1 MRKSEKEALQAML
14 DDEQETIKA
23 LEKAYQRALR
33 RIDNHIRI
41 LESDEMTQS
50 KIYQKRY
57 QEAMKAQ
64 INAALDELHKKSNQT
79 IEEYLTRSYQHGYVG
94 TMYSLH
100 KQGMPILAPIDQRA
114 VTRAVRTDS
123 KLSGRLYGELGVDMQ
138 KLKKTIRREIS
149 IGISIGSDYNMIA
162 RQVQISSGIP
172 LKRAKTIVRTEGHRI
187 QQQSADDARNAAKG
201 QGCQVVK
208 QWDAVLDGNTRTDH
222 RILDG
227 QIREVGEPFEIDG
240 KKAEY
245 PGAFGRPEEDCNCRC
260 VALTR
265 ARWGLDEAELQ
276 TMKDRA
282 KFFGLDKT
290 ENFKEFEEKYLN
302 AADTLKKQGESG
314 IIGVRSSAAPT
325 AQISQIYVDAVNSGS
340 KVLKVGGAD
349 CAISEQDYGFSDG
362 TTNGVKKNSK
372 ATVYTLQ
379 DGTRFVFPKSY
390 DKKKQTLSPNIA
402 ISTWNR
408 VPDNLRRKIQKVVEV
423 VDYYN
428 PQDAIWRKRYKNF
441 THSYAVGGDT
451 ITFFRSNYHDLDYL
465 AATYCH
471 EGGHYIDY
479 TLPGTNR
486 ANRYSIQLD
495 WQNAMADDLKASG
508 MKSWRAYGEN
518 SPLEDFAD
526 SVAYYTL
533 EHDKFAKLFPN
544 RTRLLDTI
552 LK

>member
-23 LEKAYQRALR
+23 LEKAYQRAIR

-64 INAALDELHKKSNQT
+64 ISAALDELHKKSNQT

-187 QQQSADDARNAAKG
+187 QQQSADDARNAAKA

-208 QWDAVLDGNTRTDH
+208 QWDAVLDGNTRTNH

-265 ARWGLDEAELQ
+265 AKWALNADELQ

-282 KFFGLDKT
+282 QFFGLDKT

-314 IIGVRSSAAPT
+314 IIEAGNFAIPM
-325 AQISQIYVDAVNSGS
+325 Q
-340 KVLKVGGAD
+340 KFVGYA
-349 CAISEQDYGFSDG
+349 
-362 TTNGVKKNSK
+362 
-372 ATVYTLQ
+372 L
-379 DGTRFVFPKSY
+379 
-390 DKKKQTLSPNIA
+390 
-402 ISTWNR
+402 
-408 VPDNLRRKIQKVVEV
+408 
-423 VDYYN
+423 N
-428 PQDAIWRKRYKNF
+428 PQNAPDKARVFKSALGYDISNADALIQNIITHADETKFTEKGDSGYGMRYEYIMELTGANGKQANVLTAWIRQNGKLRLTSVYVTKR
-441 THSYAVGGDT
+441 
-451 ITFFRSNYHDLDYL
+451 R
-465 AATYCH
+465 
-471 EGGHYIDY
+471 
-479 TLPGTNR
+479 R
-486 ANRYSIQLD
+486 A
-495 WQNAMADDLKASG
+495 
-508 MKSWRAYGEN
+508 E
-518 SPLEDFAD
+518 
-526 SVAYYTL
+526 
-533 EHDKFAKLFPN
+533 
-544 RTRLLDTI
+544 
-552 LK
+552 

>member
-23 LEKAYQRALR
+23 LEKAYQRAIR

-94 TMYSLH
+94 TMYTLH

-187 QQQSADDARNAAKG
+187 QQQSADDARNAAKA

-265 ARWGLDEAELQ
+265 AKWALDADELQ
-276 TMKDRA
+276 TMKERA

-290 ENFKEFEEKYLN
+290 ENFREFEEKYLKSAEN
-302 AADTLKKQGESG
+302 VQTGGNIYDYLKRYEKRNEQATAAYKKIAADDDIEAIAKTSGMSTANIKQIKQHVFFETHQLYDGVGKFEPDYDMAVAWQRLTEGHPEERDILLLRHELLESQLEKAYNL
-314 IIGVRSSAAPT
+314 SAA
-325 AQISQIYVDAVNSGS
+325 DAHRLAS
-340 KVLKVGGAD
+340 KTYDWAAELLKLLG
-349 CAISEQDYGFSDG
+349 EDG
-362 TTNGVKKNSK
+362 
-372 ATVYTLQ
+372 
-379 DGTRFVFPKSY
+379 
-390 DKKKQTLSPNIA
+390 
-402 ISTWNR
+402 
-408 VPDNLRRKIQKVVEV
+408 E
-423 VDYYN
+423 
-428 PQDAIWRKRYKNF
+428 
-441 THSYAVGGDT
+441 
-451 ITFFRSNYHDLDYL
+451 
-465 AATYCH
+465 
-471 EGGHYIDY
+471 
-479 TLPGTNR
+479 
-486 ANRYSIQLD
+486 
-495 WQNAMADDLKASG
+495 ADDLLQNQ
-508 MKSWRAYGEN
+508 GE
-518 SPLEDFAD
+518 
-526 SVAYYTL
+526 V
-533 EHDKFAKLFPN
+533 
-544 RTRLLDTI
+544 
-552 LK
+552 

>member
-23 LEKAYQRALR
+23 LEKAYQRAIR

-123 KLSGRLYGELGVDMQ
+123 KLSGRLYGELGVDMR

-149 IGISIGSDYNMIA
+149 VGISIGSDYNMIA

-222 RILDG
+222 RVLDG

-265 ARWGLDEAELQ
+265 AKWALDADELQ

-282 KFFGLDKT
+282 QFFGLDKAKG
-290 ENFKEFEEKYLN
+290 FREFEEKYLN
-302 AADTLKKQGESG
+302 AEKVLYNQDESG
-314 IIGVRSSAAPT
+314 IITEKKSAVRGAIFSGKVSKTVNAAKQGRHMKESADYIPGRSYLYAETIEQVQQMIDSVVGKGEPVFDKNGNWVNKERVRSSSMIGVAVDPNGDEAESHMGMVVYSKT
-325 AQISQIYVDAVNSGS
+325 GAHIYPI
-340 KVLKVGGAD
+340 K
-349 CAISEQDYGFSDG
+349 EE
-362 TTNGVKKNSK
+362 KN
-372 ATVYTLQ
+372 
-379 DGTRFVFPKSY
+379 P
-390 DKKKQTLSPNIA
+390 
-402 ISTWNR
+402 
-408 VPDNLRRKIQKVVEV
+408 
-423 VDYYN
+423 
-428 PQDAIWRKRYKNF
+428 
-441 THSYAVGGDT
+441 
-451 ITFFRSNYHDLDYL
+451 
-465 AATYCH
+465 
-471 EGGHYIDY
+471 
-479 TLPGTNR
+479 
-486 ANRYSIQLD
+486 
-495 WQNAMADDLKASG
+495 
-508 MKSWRAYGEN
+508 
-518 SPLEDFAD
+518 
-526 SVAYYTL
+526 
-533 EHDKFAKLFPN
+533 
-544 RTRLLDTI
+544 
-552 LK
+552 

>member
-23 LEKAYQRALR
+23 LEKAYQRAIR

-100 KQGMPILAPIDQRA
+100 KQGMPLLSPIDHRA

-187 QQQSADDARNAAKG
+187 QQQSADDARNSAKG

-208 QWDAVLDGNTRTDH
+208 QWDAVLDGNTRTNH

-245 PGAFGRPEEDCNCRC
+245 PGAFGRPKRT
-260 VALTR
+260 AT
-265 ARWGLDEAELQ
+265 
-276 TMKDRA
+276 
-282 KFFGLDKT
+282 
-290 ENFKEFEEKYLN
+290 
-302 AADTLKKQGESG
+302 AD
-314 IIGVRSSAAPT
+314 A
-325 AQISQIYVDAVNSGS
+325 
-340 KVLKVGGAD
+340 
-349 CAISEQDYGFSDG
+349 
-362 TTNGVKKNSK
+362 
-372 ATVYTLQ
+372 
-379 DGTRFVFPKSY
+379 
-390 DKKKQTLSPNIA
+390 
-402 ISTWNR
+402 
-408 VPDNLRRKIQKVVEV
+408 
-423 VDYYN
+423 
-428 PQDAIWRKRYKNF
+428 WR
-441 THSYAVGGDT
+441 
-451 ITFFRSNYHDLDYL
+451 
-465 AATYCH
+465 
-471 EGGHYIDY
+471 
-479 TLPGTNR
+479 
-486 ANRYSIQLD
+486 
-495 WQNAMADDLKASG
+495 
-508 MKSWRAYGEN
+508 
-518 SPLEDFAD
+518 
-526 SVAYYTL
+526 
-533 EHDKFAKLFPN
+533 
-544 RTRLLDTI
+544 
-552 LK
+552 

>member
-23 LEKAYQRALR
+23 LEKAYQRAIR

-100 KQGMPILAPIDQRA
+100 KQGMPILAPFDQRA

-222 RILDG
+222 RVLDG

-265 ARWGLDEAELQ
+265 AKWALDADELQ

-282 KFFGLDKT
+282 QFFGLDKT
-290 ENFKEFEEKYLN
+290 EGFREFEEKYLKAEKVLN
-302 AADTLKKQGESG
+302 KQRKGG
-314 IIGVRSSAAPT
+314 IIQMDLQFFANSAEKDLQRQKLLLSESHWKRLT
-325 AQISQIYVDAVNSGS
+325 SG
-340 KVLKVGGAD
+340 L
-349 CAISEQDYGFSDG
+349 
-362 TTNGVKKNSK
+362 
-372 ATVYTLQ
+372 
-379 DGTRFVFPKSY
+379 
-390 DKKKQTLSPNIA
+390 
-402 ISTWNR
+402 
-408 VPDNLRRKIQKVVEV
+408 
-423 VDYYN
+423 
-428 PQDAIWRKRYKNF
+428 
-441 THSYAVGGDT
+441 
-451 ITFFRSNYHDLDYL
+451 
-465 AATYCH
+465 
-471 EGGHYIDY
+471 
-479 TLPGTNR
+479 
-486 ANRYSIQLD
+486 
-495 WQNAMADDLKASG
+495 
-508 MKSWRAYGEN
+508 
-518 SPLEDFAD
+518 
-526 SVAYYTL
+526 
-533 EHDKFAKLFPN
+533 
-544 RTRLLDTI
+544 
-552 LK
+552 

>member
-23 LEKAYQRALR
+23 LEKAYQRAIR

-57 QEAMKAQ
+57 QKAMKAQ

-100 KQGMPILAPIDQRA
+100 KQGMPLLSPIDQRA
-114 VTRAVRTDS
+114 VTRAIRTDS

-149 IGISIGSDYNMIA
+149 VGISIGSDYSMIA

-265 ARWGLDEAELQ
+265 AKWVLDADELQ

-282 KFFGLDKT
+282 KFFGLDKA
-290 ENFKEFEEKYLN
+290 EGFREFEEKYLKAEKVLN
-302 AADTLKKQGESG
+302 KQRKGGIIQMDLQFFANSAEKDLQRQKTSSIRKSLETFDQRIVEHWHKIEHPEEHVPNWDERDPREQEGLKKHWYKEITNFRESRARRIAELKRRGE
-314 IIGVRSSAAPT
+314 
-325 AQISQIYVDAVNSGS
+325 
-340 KVLKVGGAD
+340 
-349 CAISEQDYGFSDG
+349 
-362 TTNGVKKNSK
+362 
-372 ATVYTLQ
+372 
-379 DGTRFVFPKSY
+379 Y
-390 DKKKQTLSPNIA
+390 D
-402 ISTWNR
+402 
-408 VPDNLRRKIQKVVEV
+408 E
-423 VDYYN
+423 
-428 PQDAIWRKRYKNF
+428 
-441 THSYAVGGDT
+441 
-451 ITFFRSNYHDLDYL
+451 
-465 AATYCH
+465 
-471 EGGHYIDY
+471 
-479 TLPGTNR
+479 
-486 ANRYSIQLD
+486 
-495 WQNAMADDLKASG
+495 
-508 MKSWRAYGEN
+508 
-518 SPLEDFAD
+518 
-526 SVAYYTL
+526 
-533 EHDKFAKLFPN
+533 
-544 RTRLLDTI
+544 
-552 LK
+552 

>member
-23 LEKAYQRALR
+23 LEKAYHRAIR

-94 TMYSLH
+94 TMYTLH

-149 IGISIGSDYNMIA
+149 IGISIGSDYGMIA

-265 ARWGLDEAELQ
+265 AKWALDADELQ

-282 KFFGLDKT
+282 QFFGLDKT
-290 ENFKEFEEKYLN
+290 ENFREFEEKYLN
-302 AADTLKKQGESG
+302 AGKTIARKETLWYNGNAEMRQGADELRKQFKPISDTRFEQLTIEARKNGAVIIRGTPEVEAHLEAQGASAATLGEVLLFRSDAMLCEVLEETRHYKQNLLKMNDDKPAKLRIILNEIEAKSYIIDNASKYGVPRNEVELIQKQLESYQSELIRYLQEGAEQNGES
-314 IIGVRSSAAPT
+314 
-325 AQISQIYVDAVNSGS
+325 
-340 KVLKVGGAD
+340 
-349 CAISEQDYGFSDG
+349 
-362 TTNGVKKNSK
+362 
-372 ATVYTLQ
+372 
-379 DGTRFVFPKSY
+379 
-390 DKKKQTLSPNIA
+390 
-402 ISTWNR
+402 
-408 VPDNLRRKIQKVVEV
+408 
-423 VDYYN
+423 
-428 PQDAIWRKRYKNF
+428 
-441 THSYAVGGDT
+441 H
-451 ITFFRSNYHDLDYL
+451 
-465 AATYCH
+465 
-471 EGGHYIDY
+471 
-479 TLPGTNR
+479 
-486 ANRYSIQLD
+486 
-495 WQNAMADDLKASG
+495 
-508 MKSWRAYGEN
+508 
-518 SPLEDFAD
+518 
-526 SVAYYTL
+526 
-533 EHDKFAKLFPN
+533 
-544 RTRLLDTI
+544 
-552 LK
+552 

>member
-23 LEKAYQRALR
+23 LEKAYQRAIR

-100 KQGMPILAPIDQRA
+100 KQGMPLLSPIDQRA
-114 VTRAVRTDS
+114 VTRAIRTDS

-149 IGISIGSDYNMIA
+149 VGISIGSDYSMIA

-265 ARWGLDEAELQ
+265 AKWVLDADELQ

-282 KFFGLDKT
+282 KFFGLDKA
-290 ENFKEFEEKYLN
+290 EGFREFEEKYLKAEKVLN
-302 AADTLKKQGESG
+302 KQRKGGIIQMDLQFFANSAEKDLQRQKTSSIRKSLETFDQRIVEHWHKIEHPEEHVPNWDERDPREQEGLKKHWYKEITNFRESRARRIAELKRRGE
-314 IIGVRSSAAPT
+314 
-325 AQISQIYVDAVNSGS
+325 
-340 KVLKVGGAD
+340 
-349 CAISEQDYGFSDG
+349 
-362 TTNGVKKNSK
+362 
-372 ATVYTLQ
+372 
-379 DGTRFVFPKSY
+379 Y
-390 DKKKQTLSPNIA
+390 D
-402 ISTWNR
+402 
-408 VPDNLRRKIQKVVEV
+408 E
-423 VDYYN
+423 
-428 PQDAIWRKRYKNF
+428 
-441 THSYAVGGDT
+441 
-451 ITFFRSNYHDLDYL
+451 
-465 AATYCH
+465 
-471 EGGHYIDY
+471 
-479 TLPGTNR
+479 
-486 ANRYSIQLD
+486 
-495 WQNAMADDLKASG
+495 
-508 MKSWRAYGEN
+508 
-518 SPLEDFAD
+518 
-526 SVAYYTL
+526 
-533 EHDKFAKLFPN
+533 
-544 RTRLLDTI
+544 
-552 LK
+552 

>member
-23 LEKAYQRALR
+23 LEKAYQRAIR

-100 KQGMPILAPIDQRA
+100 KQGMPLLSPIDQRA
-114 VTRAVRTDS
+114 VTRAIRTDS

-149 IGISIGSDYNMIA
+149 VGISIGSDYSMIA

-265 ARWGLDEAELQ
+265 AKWVLDADELQ

-282 KFFGLDKT
+282 KFFGLDKA
-290 ENFKEFEEKYLN
+290 EGFREFEEKYLKSEKVLN
-302 AADTLKKQGESG
+302 KQRKGGIIQMDLQFFANSAEKDLQRQKTSSIRKSLETFDQRIVEHWHKIEHPEEHVPNWDERDPREQEGLKKHWYKEITNFRESRARRIAELKRRGE
-314 IIGVRSSAAPT
+314 
-325 AQISQIYVDAVNSGS
+325 
-340 KVLKVGGAD
+340 
-349 CAISEQDYGFSDG
+349 
-362 TTNGVKKNSK
+362 
-372 ATVYTLQ
+372 
-379 DGTRFVFPKSY
+379 Y
-390 DKKKQTLSPNIA
+390 D
-402 ISTWNR
+402 
-408 VPDNLRRKIQKVVEV
+408 E
-423 VDYYN
+423 
-428 PQDAIWRKRYKNF
+428 
-441 THSYAVGGDT
+441 
-451 ITFFRSNYHDLDYL
+451 
-465 AATYCH
+465 
-471 EGGHYIDY
+471 
-479 TLPGTNR
+479 
-486 ANRYSIQLD
+486 
-495 WQNAMADDLKASG
+495 
-508 MKSWRAYGEN
+508 
-518 SPLEDFAD
+518 
-526 SVAYYTL
+526 
-533 EHDKFAKLFPN
+533 
-544 RTRLLDTI
+544 
-552 LK
+552 

>member
-14 DDEQETIKA
+14 GDEQETIKA

-64 INAALDELHKKSNQT
+64 ISAALDELHKKSNQT

-265 ARWGLDEAELQ
+265 AKWVLDADELQ

-282 KFFGLDKT
+282 KFFGLDKA
-290 ENFKEFEEKYLN
+290 EGFREFEEKYLKAEKVLN
-302 AADTLKKQGESG
+302 KQRKGGIIQMDLQFFANSAEKDLQRQKTSSIRKSLETFDQRIVEHWHKIEHPEEHVPNWDERDPREQEGLKKHWYKEIANFRESRARRIAELKRRGE
-314 IIGVRSSAAPT
+314 
-325 AQISQIYVDAVNSGS
+325 
-340 KVLKVGGAD
+340 
-349 CAISEQDYGFSDG
+349 
-362 TTNGVKKNSK
+362 
-372 ATVYTLQ
+372 
-379 DGTRFVFPKSY
+379 Y
-390 DKKKQTLSPNIA
+390 D
-402 ISTWNR
+402 
-408 VPDNLRRKIQKVVEV
+408 E
-423 VDYYN
+423 
-428 PQDAIWRKRYKNF
+428 
-441 THSYAVGGDT
+441 
-451 ITFFRSNYHDLDYL
+451 
-465 AATYCH
+465 
-471 EGGHYIDY
+471 
-479 TLPGTNR
+479 
-486 ANRYSIQLD
+486 
-495 WQNAMADDLKASG
+495 
-508 MKSWRAYGEN
+508 
-518 SPLEDFAD
+518 
-526 SVAYYTL
+526 
-533 EHDKFAKLFPN
+533 
-544 RTRLLDTI
+544 
-552 LK
+552 

>member
-23 LEKAYQRALR
+23 LEKAYQRAVR

-123 KLSGRLYGELGVDMQ
+123 KLSGRLYGALGVDMQ

-172 LKRAKTIVRTEGHRI
+172 LKRAKTIARTEGHRI
-187 QQQSADDARNAAKG
+187 QQQSADDARNAAKA

-245 PGAFGRPEEDCNCRC
+245 PGAFRRPEEDCNCRC

-265 ARWGLDEAELQ
+265 AKWALDADELQ

-290 ENFKEFEEKYLN
+290 EGFREFEEKYLR
-302 AADTLKKQGESG
+302 TTEVLKKQQESV
-314 IIGVRSSAAPT
+314 IIITDKQLGHKAGKHMQEWGLNP
-325 AQISQIYVDAVNSGS
+325 S
-340 KVLKVGGAD
+340 KPDDRIK
-349 CAISEQDYGFSDG
+349 
-362 TTNGVKKNSK
+362 
-372 ATVYTLQ
+372 
-379 DGTRFVFPKSY
+379 FVEIT
-390 DKKKQTLSPNIA
+390 Q
-402 ISTWNR
+402 
-408 VPDNLRRKIQKVVEV
+408 KIQR
-423 VDYYN
+423 D
-428 PQDAIWRKRYKNF
+428 PQEIRR
-441 THSYAVGGDT
+441 V
-451 ITFFRSNYHDLDYL
+451 
-465 AATYCH
+465 
-471 EGGHYIDY
+471 
-479 TLPGTNR
+479 
-486 ANRYSIQLD
+486 Q
-495 WQNAMADDLKASG
+495 WQNDPQTGKRTLEVNAFILGRDVVLVADDG
-508 MKSWRAYGEN
+508 EYITTMKDGIEN
-518 SPLEDFAD
+518 QR
-526 SVAYYTL
+526 VQNGRRI
-533 EHDKFAKLFPN
+533 K
-544 RTRLLDTI
+544 
-552 LK
+552 

>member
-14 DDEQETIKA
+14 GDEQETIKA

-64 INAALDELHKKSNQT
+64 ISAALDELHKKSNQT

-265 ARWGLDEAELQ
+265 AKWVLDADELQ

-282 KFFGLDKT
+282 KFFGLDKA
-290 ENFKEFEEKYLN
+290 EGFREFEEKYLKAEKVLN
-302 AADTLKKQGESG
+302 KQRKGG
-314 IIGVRSSAAPT
+314 IIQMDLQFFANSAEKDLQRQKTSS
-325 AQISQIYVDAVNSGS
+325 I
-340 KVLKVGGAD
+340 
-349 CAISEQDYGFSDG
+349 
-362 TTNGVKKNSK
+362 
-372 ATVYTLQ
+372 
-379 DGTRFVFPKSY
+379 RKSLETF
-390 DKKKQTLSPNIA
+390 DQRI
-402 ISTWNR
+402 
-408 VPDNLRRKIQKVVEV
+408 VE
-423 VDYYN
+423 
-428 PQDAIWRKRYKNF
+428 
-441 THSYAVGGDT
+441 H
-451 ITFFRSNYHDLDYL
+451 
-465 AATYCH
+465 
-471 EGGHYIDY
+471 
-479 TLPGTNR
+479 
-486 ANRYSIQLD
+486 
-495 WQNAMADDLKASG
+495 
-508 MKSWRAYGEN
+508 
-518 SPLEDFAD
+518 
-526 SVAYYTL
+526 
-533 EHDKFAKLFPN
+533 
-544 RTRLLDTI
+544 
-552 LK
+552 

>member
-1 MRKSEKEALQAML
+1 MRKSEKETLQAML
-14 DDEQETIKA
+14 DDEKETIKA
-23 LEKAYQRALR
+23 LEKAYQRAIR

-100 KQGMPILAPIDQRA
+100 KQGMPLLSPIDQRA
-114 VTRAVRTDS
+114 VTRAIRTDS

-265 ARWGLDEAELQ
+265 AKWVLDADELQ

-282 KFFGLDKT
+282 KFFGLDKA
-290 ENFKEFEEKYLN
+290 EGFREFEEKYLKAEKVLN
-302 AADTLKKQGESG
+302 KQRKGGIIQMDLQFFANSAEKDLQRQKTSSIRKSLETFDQRIVEHWHKIEHPEEHVPNWDERDPREQEGLKKHWYKEITNFRESRARRIAELKRRGE
-314 IIGVRSSAAPT
+314 
-325 AQISQIYVDAVNSGS
+325 
-340 KVLKVGGAD
+340 
-349 CAISEQDYGFSDG
+349 
-362 TTNGVKKNSK
+362 
-372 ATVYTLQ
+372 
-379 DGTRFVFPKSY
+379 Y
-390 DKKKQTLSPNIA
+390 D
-402 ISTWNR
+402 
-408 VPDNLRRKIQKVVEV
+408 E
-423 VDYYN
+423 
-428 PQDAIWRKRYKNF
+428 
-441 THSYAVGGDT
+441 
-451 ITFFRSNYHDLDYL
+451 
-465 AATYCH
+465 
-471 EGGHYIDY
+471 
-479 TLPGTNR
+479 
-486 ANRYSIQLD
+486 
-495 WQNAMADDLKASG
+495 
-508 MKSWRAYGEN
+508 
-518 SPLEDFAD
+518 
-526 SVAYYTL
+526 
-533 EHDKFAKLFPN
+533 
-544 RTRLLDTI
+544 
-552 LK
+552 

>member
-23 LEKAYQRALR
+23 LEKAYQRAIR

-64 INAALDELHKKSNQT
+64 ISAALDELHKKSNQT

-265 ARWGLDEAELQ
+265 AKWVLDADELQ

-282 KFFGLDKT
+282 KFFGLDKA
-290 ENFKEFEEKYLN
+290 EGFREFEEKYLKAEKVLN
-302 AADTLKKQGESG
+302 KQRKGGIIQMDLQFFANSAEKDLQRQKTSSIRKSLETFDQRIVEHRHKIEHPEEHVPNWDERDPREQEGLKKHWYKEITNFRESRARRIAELKRRGE
-314 IIGVRSSAAPT
+314 
-325 AQISQIYVDAVNSGS
+325 
-340 KVLKVGGAD
+340 
-349 CAISEQDYGFSDG
+349 
-362 TTNGVKKNSK
+362 
-372 ATVYTLQ
+372 
-379 DGTRFVFPKSY
+379 Y
-390 DKKKQTLSPNIA
+390 D
-402 ISTWNR
+402 
-408 VPDNLRRKIQKVVEV
+408 E
-423 VDYYN
+423 
-428 PQDAIWRKRYKNF
+428 
-441 THSYAVGGDT
+441 
-451 ITFFRSNYHDLDYL
+451 
-465 AATYCH
+465 
-471 EGGHYIDY
+471 
-479 TLPGTNR
+479 
-486 ANRYSIQLD
+486 
-495 WQNAMADDLKASG
+495 
-508 MKSWRAYGEN
+508 
-518 SPLEDFAD
+518 
-526 SVAYYTL
+526 
-533 EHDKFAKLFPN
+533 
-544 RTRLLDTI
+544 
-552 LK
+552 

>member
-123 KLSGRLYGELGVDMQ
+123 KLSGRLYGALGVDMQ

-149 IGISIGSDYNMIA
+149 IGISIGSDYGMIA

-222 RILDG
+222 RVLDG

-265 ARWGLDEAELQ
+265 AKWALDADELQ
-276 TMKDRA
+276 TMKDKA
-282 KFFGLDKT
+282 QFFGLDKT
-290 ENFKEFEEKYLN
+290 EGFREFEEKYLKAEKVLN
-302 AADTLKKQGESG
+302 KQRKGGIIQMDLQFFANSAEKDLQRQKTSSIRKSLETFDQRIVEHWHKIEHPEEHVPNWDERDPREQEGLKKHWYKEITNFRESRARRIAELKRRGE
-314 IIGVRSSAAPT
+314 
-325 AQISQIYVDAVNSGS
+325 
-340 KVLKVGGAD
+340 
-349 CAISEQDYGFSDG
+349 
-362 TTNGVKKNSK
+362 
-372 ATVYTLQ
+372 
-379 DGTRFVFPKSY
+379 Y
-390 DKKKQTLSPNIA
+390 D
-402 ISTWNR
+402 
-408 VPDNLRRKIQKVVEV
+408 E
-423 VDYYN
+423 
-428 PQDAIWRKRYKNF
+428 
-441 THSYAVGGDT
+441 
-451 ITFFRSNYHDLDYL
+451 
-465 AATYCH
+465 
-471 EGGHYIDY
+471 
-479 TLPGTNR
+479 
-486 ANRYSIQLD
+486 
-495 WQNAMADDLKASG
+495 
-508 MKSWRAYGEN
+508 
-518 SPLEDFAD
+518 
-526 SVAYYTL
+526 
-533 EHDKFAKLFPN
+533 
-544 RTRLLDTI
+544 
-552 LK
+552 

>member
-23 LEKAYQRALR
+23 LEKAYQRAIR

-94 TMYSLH
+94 TMYTLH

-149 IGISIGSDYNMIA
+149 IGISIGSDYGMIA

-265 ARWGLDEAELQ
+265 AKWALDADELQ
-276 TMKDRA
+276 TMKERA
-282 KFFGLDKT
+282 AFFGLDKT
-290 ENFKEFEEKYLN
+290 EGFREFEEKYLR
-302 AADTLKKQGESG
+302 TTE
-314 IIGVRSSAAPT
+314 
-325 AQISQIYVDAVNSGS
+325 
-340 KVLKVGGAD
+340 VLKNHQESVIIITDKQLGH
-349 CAISEQDYGFSDG
+349 
-362 TTNGVKKNSK
+362 K
-372 ATVYTLQ
+372 AGKHMQEWGLNPSNPDDRTK
-379 DGTRFVFPKSY
+379 FVEIT
-390 DKKKQTLSPNIA
+390 Q
-402 ISTWNR
+402 
-408 VPDNLRRKIQKVVEV
+408 KIQREPQEIRRVQWQNDPKTGRRTVEV
-423 VDYYN
+423 N
-428 PQDAIWRKRYKNF
+428 AFIL
-441 THSYAVGGDT
+441 G
-451 ITFFRSNYHDLDYL
+451 HDVVLV
-465 AATYCH
+465 
-471 EGGHYIDY
+471 
-479 TLPGTNR
+479 
-486 ANRYSIQLD
+486 
-495 WQNAMADDLKASG
+495 ADDG
-508 MKSWRAYGEN
+508 EYITTMKDGIEN
-518 SPLEDFAD
+518 QR
-526 SVAYYTL
+526 VQNGRRI
-533 EHDKFAKLFPN
+533 K
-544 RTRLLDTI
+544 
-552 LK
+552 

>member
-100 KQGMPILAPIDQRA
+100 KQGMPILAPFDQRA

-265 ARWGLDEAELQ
+265 AKWVLDADELQ

-282 KFFGLDKT
+282 KFFGLDKA
-290 ENFKEFEEKYLN
+290 EGFREFEEKYLKAEKVLN
-302 AADTLKKQGESG
+302 KQRKGGIIQMDLQFFANSAEKDLQRQKTSSIRKSLETFDQRIVEHWHKIEHPEEHVPNWDERDPREQEGLKKHWYKEITNFRESRARRIAELKRRGE
-314 IIGVRSSAAPT
+314 
-325 AQISQIYVDAVNSGS
+325 
-340 KVLKVGGAD
+340 
-349 CAISEQDYGFSDG
+349 
-362 TTNGVKKNSK
+362 
-372 ATVYTLQ
+372 
-379 DGTRFVFPKSY
+379 Y
-390 DKKKQTLSPNIA
+390 D
-402 ISTWNR
+402 
-408 VPDNLRRKIQKVVEV
+408 E
-423 VDYYN
+423 
-428 PQDAIWRKRYKNF
+428 
-441 THSYAVGGDT
+441 
-451 ITFFRSNYHDLDYL
+451 
-465 AATYCH
+465 
-471 EGGHYIDY
+471 
-479 TLPGTNR
+479 
-486 ANRYSIQLD
+486 
-495 WQNAMADDLKASG
+495 
-508 MKSWRAYGEN
+508 
-518 SPLEDFAD
+518 
-526 SVAYYTL
+526 
-533 EHDKFAKLFPN
+533 
-544 RTRLLDTI
+544 
-552 LK
+552 

>member
-23 LEKAYQRALR
+23 LEKAYQRAIR

-114 VTRAVRTDS
+114 VTRAIRTDS

-208 QWDAVLDGNTRTDH
+208 QWDAVLDGNTRADH

-265 ARWGLDEAELQ
+265 AKWVLDADELQ

-282 KFFGLDKT
+282 KFFGLDKA
-290 ENFKEFEEKYLN
+290 EGFREFEEKYLKAEKVLN
-302 AADTLKKQGESG
+302 KQRKGGIIQMDLQFFANSAEKDLQRQKTSSIRKSLETFDQRIVEHWHKIEHPEEHVPNWDERDPREQEGLKKHWYKEITNFRESRARRIAELKRRGE
-314 IIGVRSSAAPT
+314 
-325 AQISQIYVDAVNSGS
+325 
-340 KVLKVGGAD
+340 
-349 CAISEQDYGFSDG
+349 
-362 TTNGVKKNSK
+362 
-372 ATVYTLQ
+372 
-379 DGTRFVFPKSY
+379 Y
-390 DKKKQTLSPNIA
+390 D
-402 ISTWNR
+402 
-408 VPDNLRRKIQKVVEV
+408 E
-423 VDYYN
+423 
-428 PQDAIWRKRYKNF
+428 
-441 THSYAVGGDT
+441 
-451 ITFFRSNYHDLDYL
+451 
-465 AATYCH
+465 
-471 EGGHYIDY
+471 
-479 TLPGTNR
+479 
-486 ANRYSIQLD
+486 
-495 WQNAMADDLKASG
+495 
-508 MKSWRAYGEN
+508 
-518 SPLEDFAD
+518 
-526 SVAYYTL
+526 
-533 EHDKFAKLFPN
+533 
-544 RTRLLDTI
+544 
-552 LK
+552 

>member
-23 LEKAYQRALR
+23 LEKAYQRAIR

-64 INAALDELHKKSNQT
+64 ISAALDELHKKSNQT

-123 KLSGRLYGELGVDMQ
+123 KLSRRLYGELGVDMQ

-208 QWDAVLDGNTRTDH
+208 QWEAVLDGNTRTDH

-265 ARWGLDEAELQ
+265 AKWVLDADELQ

-282 KFFGLDKT
+282 KFFGLDKA
-290 ENFKEFEEKYLN
+290 EGFREFEEKYLKAEKVLN
-302 AADTLKKQGESG
+302 KQRKGGIIQMDLQFFANSAEKDLQRQKTSSIRKSLETFDQRIVEHWHKIEHPEEHVPNWDERDPREQEGLKKHWYKEITNFRESRARRIAELKRRGE
-314 IIGVRSSAAPT
+314 
-325 AQISQIYVDAVNSGS
+325 
-340 KVLKVGGAD
+340 
-349 CAISEQDYGFSDG
+349 
-362 TTNGVKKNSK
+362 
-372 ATVYTLQ
+372 
-379 DGTRFVFPKSY
+379 Y
-390 DKKKQTLSPNIA
+390 D
-402 ISTWNR
+402 
-408 VPDNLRRKIQKVVEV
+408 E
-423 VDYYN
+423 
-428 PQDAIWRKRYKNF
+428 
-441 THSYAVGGDT
+441 
-451 ITFFRSNYHDLDYL
+451 
-465 AATYCH
+465 
-471 EGGHYIDY
+471 
-479 TLPGTNR
+479 
-486 ANRYSIQLD
+486 
-495 WQNAMADDLKASG
+495 
-508 MKSWRAYGEN
+508 
-518 SPLEDFAD
+518 
-526 SVAYYTL
+526 
-533 EHDKFAKLFPN
+533 
-544 RTRLLDTI
+544 
-552 LK
+552 

>member
-14 DDEQETIKA
+14 GDEQETIKA

-94 TMYSLH
+94 TMYTLH

-149 IGISIGSDYNMIA
+149 IGISIGSDYGMIA

-187 QQQSADDARNAAKG
+187 QQQSADDARNAAKA

-265 ARWGLDEAELQ
+265 ARWGLDADELQ

-282 KFFGLDKT
+282 KFFGLDKA
-290 ENFKEFEEKYLN
+290 ENFKEFEEKYLK
-302 AADTLKKQGESG
+302 AAETVEKSGKSG
-314 IIGVRSSAAPT
+314 IIQVKKFS
-325 AQISQIYVDAVNSGS
+325 VKDAVSSGAVTT
-340 KVLKVGGAD
+340 KINAD
-349 CAISEQDYGFSDG
+349 KQGRHIKTSPAYIEGRSYING
-362 TTNGVKKNSK
+362 T
-372 ATVYTLQ
+372 L
-379 DGTRFVFPKSY
+379 
-390 DKKKQTLSPNIA
+390 
-402 ISTWNR
+402 
-408 VPDNLRRKIQKVVEV
+408 E
-423 VDYYN
+423 
-428 PQDAIWRKRYKNF
+428 DAQRL
-441 THSYAVGGDT
+441 V
-451 ITFFRSNYHDLDYL
+451 
-465 AATYCH
+465 
-471 EGGHYIDY
+471 
-479 TLPGTNR
+479 
-486 ANRYSIQLD
+486 
-495 WQNAMADDLKASG
+495 DDLSG
-508 MKSWRAYGEN
+508 TGV
-518 SPLEDFAD
+518 PLMDADGNWLHKERVQTDHVFGIHVDRETGKETETSKGMIIYSKTGTHIFPRKED
-526 SVAYYTL
+526 
-533 EHDKFAKLFPN
+533 DK
-544 RTRLLDTI
+544 
-552 LK
+552 

>member
-64 INAALDELHKKSNQT
+64 INAALDELRKKSNQT

-187 QQQSADDARNAAKG
+187 QQQSADDARNAAKA

-265 ARWGLDEAELQ
+265 AKWALDADELQ

-290 ENFKEFEEKYLN
+290 EGFREFEEKYLR
-302 AADTLKKQGESG
+302 TTEVLKKQQESV
-314 IIGVRSSAAPT
+314 IIITDKQLGHKAGKHMQEWGLNP
-325 AQISQIYVDAVNSGS
+325 S
-340 KVLKVGGAD
+340 KPDDRIK
-349 CAISEQDYGFSDG
+349 
-362 TTNGVKKNSK
+362 
-372 ATVYTLQ
+372 
-379 DGTRFVFPKSY
+379 FVEIT
-390 DKKKQTLSPNIA
+390 Q
-402 ISTWNR
+402 
-408 VPDNLRRKIQKVVEV
+408 KIQRDPQEIRRVQWQNDPQTGKRTVEV
-423 VDYYN
+423 
-428 PQDAIWRKRYKNF
+428 
-441 THSYAVGGDT
+441 
-451 ITFFRSNYHDLDYL
+451 
-465 AATYCH
+465 
-471 EGGHYIDY
+471 
-479 TLPGTNR
+479 
-486 ANRYSIQLD
+486 
-495 WQNAMADDLKASG
+495 NAFILGRDVVLVADDG
-508 MKSWRAYGEN
+508 EYITTMKDGIEN
-518 SPLEDFAD
+518 QR
-526 SVAYYTL
+526 VQNGRRI
-533 EHDKFAKLFPN
+533 K
-544 RTRLLDTI
+544 
-552 LK
+552 

>member
-1 MRKSEKEALQAML
+1 MRKSEKETLQAML
-14 DDEQETIKA
+14 DDEKETIKA
-23 LEKAYQRALR
+23 LEKAYQRAIR

-149 IGISIGSDYNMIA
+149 IGISIGSDYNLIA

-265 ARWGLDEAELQ
+265 AKWALDADELQ

-290 ENFKEFEEKYLN
+290 EGFREFEEKYLR
-302 AADTLKKQGESG
+302 TTEVLKKQQESV
-314 IIGVRSSAAPT
+314 IIITDKQLGHKAGKHMQEWGLNP
-325 AQISQIYVDAVNSGS
+325 S
-340 KVLKVGGAD
+340 KPDDRIK
-349 CAISEQDYGFSDG
+349 
-362 TTNGVKKNSK
+362 
-372 ATVYTLQ
+372 
-379 DGTRFVFPKSY
+379 FVEIT
-390 DKKKQTLSPNIA
+390 Q
-402 ISTWNR
+402 
-408 VPDNLRRKIQKVVEV
+408 KIQRDPQEIRRVQWQNDPQTGKRTVEV
-423 VDYYN
+423 
-428 PQDAIWRKRYKNF
+428 
-441 THSYAVGGDT
+441 
-451 ITFFRSNYHDLDYL
+451 
-465 AATYCH
+465 
-471 EGGHYIDY
+471 
-479 TLPGTNR
+479 
-486 ANRYSIQLD
+486 
-495 WQNAMADDLKASG
+495 NAFILGRDVVLVADDG
-508 MKSWRAYGEN
+508 EYITTMKDGIEN
-518 SPLEDFAD
+518 QR
-526 SVAYYTL
+526 VQNGRRI
-533 EHDKFAKLFPN
+533 K
-544 RTRLLDTI
+544 
-552 LK
+552 

>member
-23 LEKAYQRALR
+23 LEKAYQRAIR

-64 INAALDELHKKSNQT
+64 ISAALDELHKKSNQT

-187 QQQSADDARNAAKG
+187 QQQSADDARNAAKA

-208 QWDAVLDGNTRTDH
+208 QWDAVLDGNTRTGH

-265 ARWGLDEAELQ
+265 AKWVLDADELQ

-282 KFFGLDKT
+282 KFFGLDKA
-290 ENFKEFEEKYLN
+290 EGFREFEEKYLKAEKVLN
-302 AADTLKKQGESG
+302 KQRKGGIIQMDLQFFANSAEKDLQRQKTSSIRKSLETFDQRIVEHWHKIEHPEEHVPNWDERDPREQEGLKKHWYKEITNFRESRARRIAELKRRGE
-314 IIGVRSSAAPT
+314 
-325 AQISQIYVDAVNSGS
+325 
-340 KVLKVGGAD
+340 
-349 CAISEQDYGFSDG
+349 
-362 TTNGVKKNSK
+362 
-372 ATVYTLQ
+372 
-379 DGTRFVFPKSY
+379 Y
-390 DKKKQTLSPNIA
+390 D
-402 ISTWNR
+402 
-408 VPDNLRRKIQKVVEV
+408 E
-423 VDYYN
+423 
-428 PQDAIWRKRYKNF
+428 
-441 THSYAVGGDT
+441 
-451 ITFFRSNYHDLDYL
+451 
-465 AATYCH
+465 
-471 EGGHYIDY
+471 
-479 TLPGTNR
+479 
-486 ANRYSIQLD
+486 
-495 WQNAMADDLKASG
+495 
-508 MKSWRAYGEN
+508 
-518 SPLEDFAD
+518 
-526 SVAYYTL
+526 
-533 EHDKFAKLFPN
+533 
-544 RTRLLDTI
+544 
-552 LK
+552 

>member
-23 LEKAYQRALR
+23 LEKAYQRAIR

-64 INAALDELHKKSNQT
+64 ISAALDELHKKSNQT

-265 ARWGLDEAELQ
+265 AKWVLDADELQ

-282 KFFGLDKT
+282 KFFGLDKA
-290 ENFKEFEEKYLN
+290 EGFREFEEKYLKAEKVLN
-302 AADTLKKQGESG
+302 KQRKGGIIQMDLQFFANSAEKDLQRQKTSSIRKSLETFDQRIVEHWHKIEHPEEHVPNWDERDPREQEGLKKHWYKEITNFRESRVRRIAELKRRGE
-314 IIGVRSSAAPT
+314 
-325 AQISQIYVDAVNSGS
+325 
-340 KVLKVGGAD
+340 
-349 CAISEQDYGFSDG
+349 
-362 TTNGVKKNSK
+362 
-372 ATVYTLQ
+372 
-379 DGTRFVFPKSY
+379 Y
-390 DKKKQTLSPNIA
+390 D
-402 ISTWNR
+402 
-408 VPDNLRRKIQKVVEV
+408 E
-423 VDYYN
+423 
-428 PQDAIWRKRYKNF
+428 
-441 THSYAVGGDT
+441 
-451 ITFFRSNYHDLDYL
+451 
-465 AATYCH
+465 
-471 EGGHYIDY
+471 
-479 TLPGTNR
+479 
-486 ANRYSIQLD
+486 
-495 WQNAMADDLKASG
+495 
-508 MKSWRAYGEN
+508 
-518 SPLEDFAD
+518 
-526 SVAYYTL
+526 
-533 EHDKFAKLFPN
+533 
-544 RTRLLDTI
+544 
-552 LK
+552 

>member
-23 LEKAYQRALR
+23 LEKAYQRAIR

-100 KQGMPILAPIDQRA
+100 KQGMPLLSPIDQRA
-114 VTRAVRTDS
+114 VTRAIRTDS

-149 IGISIGSDYNMIA
+149 VGISIGSDYSMIA

-265 ARWGLDEAELQ
+265 AKWVLDADELQ

-282 KFFGLDKT
+282 KFFGLDKA
-290 ENFKEFEEKYLN
+290 EGFREFEEKYLKAEKVLN
-302 AADTLKKQGESG
+302 KQRKGGIIQMDLQFFANSAEKDLQRQKTSSIRKSLETFDQRIVEPWHKIEHPEEHVPNWDERDPREQEGLKKHWYKEITNFRESRARRIAELKRRGE
-314 IIGVRSSAAPT
+314 
-325 AQISQIYVDAVNSGS
+325 
-340 KVLKVGGAD
+340 
-349 CAISEQDYGFSDG
+349 
-362 TTNGVKKNSK
+362 
-372 ATVYTLQ
+372 
-379 DGTRFVFPKSY
+379 Y
-390 DKKKQTLSPNIA
+390 D
-402 ISTWNR
+402 
-408 VPDNLRRKIQKVVEV
+408 E
-423 VDYYN
+423 
-428 PQDAIWRKRYKNF
+428 
-441 THSYAVGGDT
+441 
-451 ITFFRSNYHDLDYL
+451 
-465 AATYCH
+465 
-471 EGGHYIDY
+471 
-479 TLPGTNR
+479 
-486 ANRYSIQLD
+486 
-495 WQNAMADDLKASG
+495 
-508 MKSWRAYGEN
+508 
-518 SPLEDFAD
+518 
-526 SVAYYTL
+526 
-533 EHDKFAKLFPN
+533 
-544 RTRLLDTI
+544 
-552 LK
+552 

>member
-14 DDEQETIKA
+14 EDEQETIKA
-23 LEKAYQRALR
+23 LEKAYQRAIR

-149 IGISIGSDYNMIA
+149 IGISIGNDYNLIA

-265 ARWGLDEAELQ
+265 AKWALDADELQ

-282 KFFGLDKT
+282 QFFGLDKAKG
-290 ENFKEFEEKYLN
+290 FREFEEKYVR
-302 AADTLKKQGESG
+302 ASETLKSQAKSG
-314 IIGVRSSAAPT
+314 IMHMEAN
-325 AQISQIYVDAVNSGS
+325 YVS
-340 KVLKVGGAD
+340 KKSFV
-349 CAISEQDYGFSDG
+349 IHQD
-362 TTNGVKKNSK
+362 
-372 ATVYTLQ
+372 
-379 DGTRFVFPKSY
+379 
-390 DKKKQTLSPNIA
+390 
-402 ISTWNR
+402 
-408 VPDNLRRKIQKVVEV
+408 KIQK
-423 VDYYN
+423 Y
-428 PQDAIWRKRYKNF
+428 F
-441 THSYAVGGDT
+441 
-451 ITFFRSNYHDLDYL
+451 L
-465 AATYCH
+465 
-471 EGGHYIDY
+471 
-479 TLPGTNR
+479 LPG
-486 ANRYSIQLD
+486 AKHCQEFLDAGYSSDPQTIEMESLRLASDIEAFYDLSKVFDFKQQPNGSYRFSLYAYLGLGEKKRFRTVWAKD
-495 WQNAMADDLKASG
+495 SPDAM
-508 MKSWRAYGEN
+508 
-518 SPLEDFAD
+518 P
-526 SVAYYTL
+526 
-533 EHDKFAKLFPN
+533 
-544 RTRLLDTI
+544 RLITAHRE
-552 LK
+552 

>member
-94 TMYSLH
+94 TMYTLH

-227 QIREVGEPFEIDG
+227 QIREVGEPFEING

-265 ARWGLDEAELQ
+265 AKWGLDADELQ
-276 TMKDRA
+276 TMKERA
-282 KFFGLDKT
+282 AFFGLDKT
-290 ENFKEFEEKYLN
+290 ENFREFEEKYLKAEKVLYN
-302 AADTLKKQGESG
+302 QDESG
-314 IIGVRSSAAPT
+314 IITEKKSAVHDAIFSGKVSKTVNATKQGRHMKESADYIPGRSYLYAETIEQVQQMVDSLVGKGDPVFDRNGNWVSKERVRSSSPIGVAVDLNGDETESHMGMVVYSKTGAH
-325 AQISQIYVDAVNSGS
+325 IYPI
-340 KVLKVGGAD
+340 K
-349 CAISEQDYGFSDG
+349 EE
-362 TTNGVKKNSK
+362 
-372 ATVYTLQ
+372 
-379 DGTRFVFPKSY
+379 
-390 DKKKQTLSPNIA
+390 
-402 ISTWNR
+402 
-408 VPDNLRRKIQKVVEV
+408 RK
-423 VDYYN
+423 
-428 PQDAIWRKRYKNF
+428 P
-441 THSYAVGGDT
+441 
-451 ITFFRSNYHDLDYL
+451 
-465 AATYCH
+465 
-471 EGGHYIDY
+471 
-479 TLPGTNR
+479 
-486 ANRYSIQLD
+486 
-495 WQNAMADDLKASG
+495 
-508 MKSWRAYGEN
+508 
-518 SPLEDFAD
+518 
-526 SVAYYTL
+526 
-533 EHDKFAKLFPN
+533 
-544 RTRLLDTI
+544 
-552 LK
+552 

>member
-23 LEKAYQRALR
+23 LEKAYQRAIR

-149 IGISIGSDYNMIA
+149 IGISIGSDYSMIA

-187 QQQSADDARNAAKG
+187 QQQSADDARNAAKA

-265 ARWGLDEAELQ
+265 AKWALDADELQ
-276 TMKDRA
+276 TMKERA
-282 KFFGLDKT
+282 AFFGLDKT
-290 ENFKEFEEKYLN
+290 ENFREFEEKYLKAEKVLYN
-302 AADTLKKQGESG
+302 QDESG
-314 IIGVRSSAAPT
+314 IITEKKSAVHDAIFSGKVSKTVNATKQGRHMKESADYIPGRSYLYAETIEQVQQMVDSLVGKGDPVFDRNGNWVSKERVRSSSPIGVAVDLNGDETESHMGMVVYSKTGAH
-325 AQISQIYVDAVNSGS
+325 IYPI
-340 KVLKVGGAD
+340 K
-349 CAISEQDYGFSDG
+349 EE
-362 TTNGVKKNSK
+362 
-372 ATVYTLQ
+372 
-379 DGTRFVFPKSY
+379 
-390 DKKKQTLSPNIA
+390 
-402 ISTWNR
+402 
-408 VPDNLRRKIQKVVEV
+408 RK
-423 VDYYN
+423 
-428 PQDAIWRKRYKNF
+428 P
-441 THSYAVGGDT
+441 
-451 ITFFRSNYHDLDYL
+451 
-465 AATYCH
+465 
-471 EGGHYIDY
+471 
-479 TLPGTNR
+479 
-486 ANRYSIQLD
+486 
-495 WQNAMADDLKASG
+495 
-508 MKSWRAYGEN
+508 
-518 SPLEDFAD
+518 
-526 SVAYYTL
+526 
-533 EHDKFAKLFPN
+533 
-544 RTRLLDTI
+544 
-552 LK
+552 